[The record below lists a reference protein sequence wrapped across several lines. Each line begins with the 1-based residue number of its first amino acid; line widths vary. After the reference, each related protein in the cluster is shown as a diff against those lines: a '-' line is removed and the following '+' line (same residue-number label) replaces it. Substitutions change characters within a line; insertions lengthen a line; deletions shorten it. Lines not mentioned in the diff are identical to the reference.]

1 MGAIIDFMGSIL
13 DFFFRYTNS
22 YGLAIIGLTILIKMV
37 LLPLTLKQTQSM
49 KKMKDLAP
57 LQKELQEKYKNDKE
71 KMNKELLKLYQE
83 HKYNP
88 MSGCFPLIIQF
99 PILIAFFRLLQAVDY
114 GQGFLWLPD
123 LGAKDPYYILPVL
136 AGLTTFLTSKQM
148 SADGNPQ
155 TAMMNNIMPV
165 FIGFISINFPS
176 GLTLYWVVSNL
187 ITYIQQAL
195 ILNRVTAK
203 EEA

>member
-1 MGAIIDFMGSIL
+1 MGAIIDFMRSIL

-22 YGLAIIGLTILIKMV
+22 YGLAIISLTLLIKIV
-37 LLPLTLKQTQSM
+37 LFPLTLKQTQSM

-88 MSGCFPLIIQF
+88 MSGCFPLLVQF

-176 GLTLYWVVSNL
+176 GLNLYWVVSNL
-187 ITYIQQAL
+187 LTYIQQAL
-195 ILNRVTAK
+195 ILNRVTVK